1 MCLFWFCVFQSEKSS
16 PLKQNHFLSDGEN
29 RKVKKSHT
37 KKSSTEESD
46 IPPQPQQKS
55 NSPKQ
60 PTGAESSGKDRKTL
74 RSPYKA
80 IGTDKSHKSAD
91 QNKSD
96 SRNSGAERVRDTSKN
111 GKLTDGVGE
120 QNASYVFEE
129 NSSSDGSSEGDVVQ
143 NLKKKLFYS
152 PKKSPGKSQNL
163 EVRSE
168 EEDMNDEDKRS
179 DQSRVLGGT
188 QKKKTESVGRGSPR
202 KIAETSVNHLPN
214 KASISK
220 KNKSAGSVLAED
232 TQNNQKRKYPATARV
247 NFEERNVE
255 QSTDPQIPSPPKRVL
270 RSHGKKSNN
279 FKNVEMSDADSED
292 GTRTRGKMK
301 RVTANLKTSESESRM
316 SSCEELSDNSR
327 RSGKGSKVPNKKKNA
342 QKRPIHGRV
351 QALVTE
357 ATTQSSEEDS
367 DEMPRQPPRKSQT
380 HSKLAKTNAVTQRNS
395 GKRGSAKTQS
405 SKVSKNVKDGKK
417 QQNVLSDETP
427 WEDEEIERLNKY
439 VDSCCTL
446 WHTL

>member
-1 MCLFWFCVFQSEKSS
+1 MF
-16 PLKQNHFLSDGEN
+16 
-29 RKVKKSHT
+29 
-37 KKSSTEESD
+37 EES
-46 IPPQPQQKS
+46 
-55 NSPKQ
+55 
-60 PTGAESSGKDRKTL
+60 SS
-74 RSPYKA
+74 
-80 IGTDKSHKSAD
+80 I
-91 QNKSD
+91 
-96 SRNSGAERVRDTSKN
+96 
-111 GKLTDGVGE
+111 
-120 QNASYVFEE
+120 
-129 NSSSDGSSEGDVVQ
+129 SDGSSEGDVVQ

-168 EEDMNDEDKRS
+168 AEEMNDDDKRS

-202 KIAETSVNHLPN
+202 KKAETSLNHLPN
-214 KASISK
+214 NASISK
-220 KNKSAGSVLAED
+220 KNTSAASVLAED
-232 TQNNQKRKYPATARV
+232 TQNNQKRKYPATVRV

-301 RVTANLKTSESESRM
+301 RATANLKTSESESRV
-316 SSCEELSDNSR
+316 SSCEEQSDNSR
-327 RSGKGSKVPNKKKNA
+327 RSGKGSKVPTKKRNA

-395 GKRGSAKTQS
+395 GKKGSAKTRA
-405 SKVSKNVKDGKK
+405 SKVSKHVKDGKK

-427 WEDEEIERLNKY
+427 WEDEEIERLNEY
-439 VDSCCTL
+439 VDSCCTFIPL
-446 WHTL
+446 NPEQRLFFITL